1 MLDANGVELTETI
14 ILKKFDESNLEEP
27 VEIIEL
33 CDGKI
38 VNHWIKEEGE
48 EKYATT

>member
-14 ILKKFDESNLEEP
+14 VLKKFDEDNLEEP

-38 VNHWIKEEGE
+38 VHHWTKEEG